1 MQSKGWLVVI
11 VTTAYNR
18 EAPHVDPPFCP
29 KSQVIWLSGSKAMWI
44 GLLRILIKF
53 WTNTYTKASGHIF
66 PAGFDDTAD
75 ASTTNGSRFQK
86 RNIPES
92 RIFHCGELSSVD
104 IFGHLFK
111 LPPVQGPHEGPQE
124 HSLRDSA

>member
-1 MQSKGWLVVI
+1 
-11 VTTAYNR
+11 
-18 EAPHVDPPFCP
+18 
-29 KSQVIWLSGSKAMWI
+29 MWI

-92 RIFHCGELSSVD
+92 RIFHCGELSGVES
-104 IFGHLFK
+104 K
-111 LPPVQGPHEGPQE
+111 LKLPVQGPHEGPQE
-124 HSLRDSA
+124 CLPQGFCVADQGQGWTRAFKALVAAID